1 MSERLSQTIDIETPE
16 LVVVSYTVAGLGS
29 RVYAA
34 LIDLAICALA
44 FIVVIVAVLAMGS
57 RSAAEQLDRPSPS
70 TAWAVAVMIIMQ
82 FVVLLVVIGLLMPI
96 QAFASPARYRNL

>member
-1 MSERLSQTIDIETPE
+1 MTERLSQTVDIETPE

-44 FIVVIVAVLAMGS
+44 FVVVIVGVLALGS
-57 RSAAEQLDRPSPS
+57 RSAAEQMNRPSPS
-70 TAWAVAVMIIMQ
+70 TAWAVAVMIIMVLVEGASK
-82 FVVLLVVIGLLMPI
+82 VVSRSREALC
-96 QAFASPARYRNL
+96 